1 MIQLVPLLLLALG
14 PPASSQSEPQETA
27 RVTPVMREEVAH
39 ERAAE
44 VIAAERAFA
53 DLAQTTGQWT
63 AFRATATAD
72 ALMFV
77 PSPTNAQVWLAGR
90 ADPRQSVRWQPHSVT
105 ISCDGSLAAT
115 TGAAQWPDGSHGYF
129 VTIWQR
135 QEDGGWKWVADL
147 GGPVSEPLT
156 APALPAV
163 RVANCF
169 RPATARDDGRHIDAT
184 GFYSGQSGDRT
195 LSWTV
200 NGWAD
205 GSSTT
210 VVWLWDGTHMVPAI
224 GDDQGLPDEAESDGE

>member
-1 MIQLVPLLLLALG
+1 MRLVLLLLLAFATSAIAQG
-14 PPASSQSEPQETA
+14 GVEETA
-27 RVTPVMREEVAH
+27 RVTPVMRAEVAH

-53 DLAQTTGQWT
+53 DLAQSAGQWT

-72 ALMFV
+72 ALMFI
-77 PSPTNAQVWLAGR
+77 PAPTNAQGWLAGR
-90 ADPRQSVRWQPHSVT
+90 ADPSQSVRWQPHSVT

-135 QEDGGWKWVADL
+135 QGDGGWKWVADM
-147 GGPVSEPLT
+147 GGPVSEPLG
-156 APALPAV
+156 APARPSV

-169 RPATARDDGRHIDAT
+169 RPVTAGDDGRHANAT
-184 GFYSGQSGDRT
+184 AFHSGQSGDRT

-205 GSSTT
+205 GSSTII
-210 VVWLWDGTHMVPAI
+210 VWIWDGTQMKPAI
-224 GDDQGLPDEAESDGE
+224 GDDQGRPDEESDGA

>member
-1 MIQLVPLLLLALG
+1 MRLVPLLLLALTA
-14 PPASSQSEPQETA
+14 PATAQDEPEDTA

-53 DLAQTTGQWT
+53 DLAQTAGQWS
-63 AFRATATAD
+63 AFRATATTD

-77 PSPTNAQVWLAGR
+77 PAPTNAQNWLAGR

-129 VTIWQR
+129 VTVWQR
-135 QEDGGWKWVADL
+135 QTEGGWKWVADM
-147 GGPVSEPLT
+147 GGPVSEPLD
-156 APALPAV
+156 APQQPSV
-163 RVANCF
+163 RVAYCF
-169 RPATARDDGRHIDAT
+169 RPVTGGDDGRHADAT
-184 GFYSGQSGDRT
+184 GFYTGQSGDRT

-200 NGWAD
+200 NAWAD

-210 VVWLWDGTHMVPAI
+210 IVWLWDGTHMVPAI
-224 GDDQGLPDEAESDGE
+224 GDDQGRPDQEESDGE